1 MPKTRLLVVKEHL
14 LKYRTS
20 EGDRDEGFEGHLEW
34 NEEDPLL
41 LEAIAY
47 FYKAVKN
54 KYYSEVR
61 SFLGY
66 LFPSGVDDA
75 RLPNIH
81 SLLLNTSSEESLK
94 EALLLSIATG
104 SRPLVEFVL
113 ALFVDCP
120 YFERSGC
127 ANSSHFPP
135 HMTPLMLAC
144 ILNNFSIVQCLLL
157 RGHTIQ
163 IPHFLTCECRVC
175 KRQTLTNRSS
185 PLLVDVM
192 RAVSSEAFLWLAT
205 VDVFAAACTVTHD
218 LQQLIKDDC
227 LEHVEIYRHLEAN
240 VQRFLAR
247 VSDQAWR
254 VEEFN
259 VLVSNKNYCARRM
272 SEIQSPR
279 LQMAMDSEMRQFT
292 CSTNS
297 QTAIK
302 SVFRADWLNF
312 GNKPKRDAWRLL
324 RASVLMPVLVMIH
337 AIFPNKGTTMAV
349 PLARYIAHVTMYCF
363 FLTAAILRPAL
374 SFYPEQSVFGC
385 KFLKKNINC
394 FNLIPDEISIRLL
407 EIFMYVYIIGLFLEK
422 GLMFYR
428 VGSDVFFSFWW
439 RWFDVFLIFSFL
451 TSFVFFLGANSNR
464 EVFDTSS
471 IDRMHWPSG
480 EFALLHEIFLSI
492 SCVLAISKCFYYIQ
506 MIKGVGGSVISIGKC
521 VGKTYTYLLIML
533 AIIISF
539 SVGLNILVSPYLN
552 RKSIKKDNTPDKI
565 TTDQYASIGTSS
577 KNLFW
582 SIFGYLGPST
592 YTTVVGN
599 TGAEMDPVSHNLNS
613 ATLEILG
620 ALYHG
625 IIIIT
630 VLNLMTSLLVKKA
643 DEVLDNEEM
652 EFKYTRAAMFA
663 EFVSWEMAAPP
674 PFNLILVVA
683 HLLHRNVF
691 KRPFPSPNWGDKPET
706 EEFDIEEMEF
716 EYMTLATI
724 IFNRF
729 CASKECKFKSIW
741 RTEFPNQDK
750 VPTHVSFM
758 STGPHSFP
766 MDNTFEGWRKRE
778 TRKMKVPNYED
789 YDNMGQGDKNVEVP
803 AKATSVRGPYSFP
816 TTKVDPLA
824 SKQTV
829 DKGIPPV

>member
-14 LKYRTS
+14 SKYRS
-20 EGDRDEGFEGHLEW
+20 IEGEREEGFEGHLEW
-34 NEEDPLL
+34 NEEDSLL

-66 LFPSGVDDA
+66 LFPLGAEDA
-75 RLPNIH
+75 RLSNIQ

-192 RAVSSEAFLWLAT
+192 RAVSSESFLWLAT

-218 LQQLIKDDC
+218 LQQLINDDC

-312 GNKPKRDAWRLL
+312 GNKPKRDVWRLL
-324 RASVLMPVLVMIH
+324 RASIFMPILVLIH
-337 AIFPNKGTTMAV
+337 AVFPNRGTTMAV
-349 PLARYIAHVTMYCF
+349 PLARYIAHVTMYLL

-374 SFYPEQSVFGC
+374 SFYPDQSVFGY
-385 KFLKKNINC
+385 
-394 FNLIPDEISIRLL
+394 EISVRLL
-407 EIFMYVYIIGLFLEK
+407 EMFMYIYIIGLFLEK
-422 GLMFYR
+422 GLLFYR

-439 RWFDVFLIFSFL
+439 RWFDAFLIFSFL
-451 TSFVFFLGANSNR
+451 ISFVFFLGVNSNR

-552 RKSIKKDNTPDKI
+552 RKAIKKDNSPDKI

-592 YTTVVGN
+592 YITVVGN
-599 TGAEMDPVSHNLNS
+599 TGSEMDPVSHNLNS

-652 EFKYTRAAMFA
+652 EFKYTRAAMYT

-674 PFNLILVVA
+674 PFNLILVFS
-683 HLLHRNVF
+683 HLLHRNLF
-691 KRPFPSPNWGDKPET
+691 GRTFPSPNWGDKPVT
-706 EEFDIEEMEF
+706 EHAEIEEMEF
-716 EYMTLATI
+716 EYMTLVTI

-741 RTEFPNQDK
+741 RTEFPSHEK

-766 MDNTFEGWRKRE
+766 MDNTYEGWRKRE
-778 TRKMKVPNYED
+778 TRKMKVPGYED
-789 YDNMGQGDKNVEVP
+789 YDNMGRRDQVQENPVKPAPKSSTFSLVAEVVQAGSKN
-803 AKATSVRGPYSFP
+803 
-816 TTKVDPLA
+816 LA
-824 SKQTV
+824 NK
-829 DKGIPPV
+829 